1 MAGTYPPGNGR
12 PCAVLE
18 RRADLQF
25 YWPVASGELQAP
37 AKLRPVDRVSGSQFV
52 RSLRRSRVRAEYRA
66 RGARPVS
73 CGRVHRPPGADG
85 RRATNAA
92 AALAT
97 EWRRGRPLA
106 RWPAAIGGELRAD
119 RRAARPLVR
128 GAGCR
133 GARRARSS
141 PMHWHA
147 LSPLALSAR
156 QARGARAA
164 GRRGECGSR
173 TRPPGRAAG
182 PPTRRRR
189 RRLVAVRGA
198 AQPACRPCL
207 LVHVRRRLLSPAV
220 LGSLACSGESGGRWG
235 APRDS
240 RGAPVSLSFRR
251 VKLWC
256 HSAARAP

>member
-1 MAGTYPPGNGR
+1 MCIAHQ
-12 PCAVLE
+12 V
-18 RRADLQF
+18 QI
-25 YWPVASGELQAP
+25 
-37 AKLRPVDRVSGSQFV
+37 
-52 RSLRRSRVRAEYRA
+52 
-66 RGARPVS
+66 
-73 CGRVHRPPGADG
+73 G
-85 RRATNAA
+85 RRATNAAA

-106 RWPAAIGGELRAD
+106 RWPAAIGGELRAG

-133 GARRARSS
+133 GARRAQ

-164 GRRGECGSR
+164 GRRGERGSR

-198 AQPACRPCL
+198 AQPACRPWPCL
-207 LVHVRRRLLSPAV
+207 LVRVRRRLHLSPAV
-220 LGSLACSGESGGRWG
+220 LGSLACSGESDGHWG
-235 APRDS
+235 TPRDS

-256 HSAARAP
+256 GARPMMPLCAPKAGFSFCAPFSTH